1 MKAAI
6 LYDKHD
12 FKIEDKPTPQIN
24 DDELLIAVKACG
36 VCHSEIH
43 QWDHKIEG
51 LEYPRFIGH
60 EVAGVVKEKGTAV
73 TKFNKGDRVALWVD
87 GKGYAEEVTVKEDRV
102 FPIADSIPFAE
113 AMAEP
118 IACTTNGVVKANIQ
132 LGDKV
137 VLVGTGFMGLILL
150 QQIKISGASEIIAID
165 VRDEILELA
174 KKLGATKIINSKKE
188 NPIEAVKN
196 LTDGN
201 GADICF
207 EVGGNQ
213 ATLDLAPQLCR
224 MEGKLVIFGYHPGQR
239 VIHDLGFWNWMAF
252 DIVNAHFRD
261 LRTILNGSRIGM
273 ELLNRN
279 MITMKPL
286 ITHTYSLNEI
296 NDAFKAAKEKPEGFI
311 KAVVVME

>member
-6 LYDKHD
+6 LHD
-12 FKIEDKPTPQIN
+12 AHKFIIEDKPEPN
-24 DDELLIAVKACG
+24 FNADELLIKIKACG

-43 QWDHKIEG
+43 QWDHKIAE
-51 LEYPRFIGH
+51 LDYPRFIGH
-60 EVAGVVKEKGTAV
+60 EVAGIVEDKGKAV
-73 TKFNKGDRVALWVD
+73 TKFNIGDRVALWVD
-87 GKGYAEEVTVKEDRV
+87 GQGYAEKVSVKEDRV
-102 FPIADSIPFAE
+102 FSIEDKIPFAE

-118 IACTTNGVVKANIQ
+118 IACTTNGVIKANIKI
-132 LGDKV
+132 GDKV

-150 QQIKISGASEIIAID
+150 QQIKLSGASEIIAVD

-174 KKLGATKIINSKKE
+174 KNLGATRIINSIKE
-188 NPIEAVKN
+188 NPIEAVKE
-196 LTDGN
+196 LTEN
-201 GADICF
+201 KGADVCF

-239 VIHDLGFWNWMAF
+239 IIQDLGYWNWMAF

-261 LRTILNGSRIGM
+261 LRTILKGSQIGM
-273 ELLNRN
+273 DLLNKN
-279 MITMKPL
+279 MIKMKPL
-286 ITHTYSLNEI
+286 ITHTFSLEQINE
-296 NDAFKAAKEKPEGFI
+296 AFNAAMEKPNGFI

>member
-6 LYDKHD
+6 LHD
-12 FKIEDKPTPQIN
+12 AHKFIIEEKPLPQIQA
-24 DDELLIAVKACG
+24 DELLIGIKACG

-60 EVAGVVKEKGTAV
+60 EAAGIVEDIGEQI
-73 TKFNKGDRVALWVD
+73 TKFKRGDRVALWVD
-87 GKGYAEEVTVKEDRV
+87 SKGYAEKIAVKEDRV
-102 FPIADSIPFAE
+102 FPLAKKIPFEE

-118 IACTTNGVVKANIQ
+118 IACTTNGVIKTNIQ

-137 VLVGTGFMGLILL
+137 ILVGTGFMGLILL
-150 QQIKISGASEIIAID
+150 QQIKISGASEIIAVDI
-165 VRDEILELA
+165 RDEILELA
-174 KKLGATKIINSKKE
+174 LKLGATKTINSLKE
-188 NPIEAVKN
+188 NPVEVVNK
-196 LTDGN
+196 LTDGK

-213 ATLDLAPQLCR
+213 TTLDLAPQLCK

-239 VIHDLGFWNWMAF
+239 IIKDLGYWNWMAF
-252 DIVNAHFRD
+252 DIINAHFRD
-261 LRTILNGSRIGM
+261 LRTILKGSQIGV
-273 ELLNRN
+273 ELLNKN
-279 MITMKPL
+279 MLNMKPL
-286 ITHTYSLNEI
+286 ITHKFPLDKINE
-296 NDAFKAAKEKPEGFI
+296 AFKAAKEKPKGFI

>member
-6 LYDKHD
+6 LHD
-12 FKIEDKPTPQIN
+12 AHKFIIEEKPLPQIQA
-24 DDELLIAVKACG
+24 DELLISIKACG

-43 QWDHKIEG
+43 QWDHKIDG

-60 EVAGVVKEKGTAV
+60 EAAGIVEDVGEHI

-87 GKGYAEEVTVKEDRV
+87 SKGYAEKIAVKEDRV
-102 FPIADSIPFAE
+102 FPLAEKIPFEE

-118 IACTTNGVVKANIQ
+118 IACTTNGVIKTNIQ

-150 QQIKISGASEIIAID
+150 QQIKISGASEIIAVDI
-165 VRDEILELA
+165 RDEILELA
-174 KKLGATKIINSKKE
+174 LKLGATKTINSLKE
-188 NPIEAVKN
+188 NPVDIVNK
-196 LTDGN
+196 LTDGI
-201 GADICF
+201 GADVCF

-213 ATLDLAPQLCR
+213 STLDLAPQLCR

-239 VIHDLGFWNWMAF
+239 IIKDLGYWNWMAF
-252 DIVNAHFRD
+252 DIINAHFRD
-261 LRTILNGSRIGM
+261 LKTILKGSQIGV
-273 ELLNRN
+273 ELLNKN
-279 MITMKPL
+279 MLKMKPL
-286 ITHTYSLNEI
+286 ITHKFPLDKINE
-296 NDAFKAAKEKPEGFI
+296 AFKAAKEKPKGFI

>member
-6 LYDKHD
+6 LKDAHN
-12 FKIEDKPTPQIN
+12 FVIEDLPSPKIN
-24 DDELLIAVKACG
+24 ETELLIKVKACG

-43 QWDHKIEG
+43 QWDHKLEG

-60 EVAGVVKEKGTAV
+60 EVSGIVVNKGKNV
-73 TKFNKGDRVALWVD
+73 SKFNLGDRVALWVD
-87 GKGYAEEVTVKEDRV
+87 GKGYAEEIAVKEDRV
-102 FPIADSIPFAE
+102 FPIDDDISFAE

-118 IACTTNGVVKANIQ
+118 IACTTNGVIKANIR

-150 QQIKISGASEIIAID
+150 QQIKLSGASEIIAVD
-165 VRDEILELA
+165 VRDEILNLA
-174 KKLGATKIINSKKE
+174 KELGATRIINSKNE
-188 NPIEAVKN
+188 DPVEAVKK
-196 LTDGN
+196 LTNGE

-239 VIHDLGFWNWMAF
+239 VIQDLGFWNWMAF
-252 DIVNAHFRD
+252 DIINAHFRD
-261 LRTILNGSRIGM
+261 LRTILTGSKIGM
-273 ELLNRN
+273 DLLNKKMIN
-279 MITMKPL
+279 MNPL
-286 ITHTYSLNEI
+286 ITHIYPLEQI
-296 NDAFKAAKEKPEGFI
+296 NDAFNAAKEKPKGFI
-311 KAVVVME
+311 KAVVVIE